1 MQLSASMD
9 LNLYVG
15 HVSAVFAATA
25 MRTAYN
31 SEQEKEVD
39 QMLGAKI
46 AEKSCQSD
54 WKIEH
59 GVFLVLKDV

>member
-15 HVSAVFAATA
+15 HISAVFIATA
-25 MRTAYN
+25 VRTVHDR
-31 SEQEKEVD
+31 EQEKEVD
-39 QMLGAKI
+39 QMLGTKI

-59 GVFLVLKDV
+59 GFFCC